1 MGLANANLNNQSSD
15 QTKEQED
22 ATEAFE
28 ALATRPPEYQSN
40 FQVPIFSE
48 TLYPFKDPNL
58 ITANQYD
65 QIPIMTD
72 KLYST
77 KALPKK
83 DDYIS
88 KFFSDKMQ
96 LSPDDKLGENND
108 GIYSSKLL
116 RYLQDP
122 ELHTQNAMNLMLQ
135 QAANILNV
143 A

>member
-1 MGLANANLNNQSSD
+1 MAHKPTNSRIDISKQNP
-15 QTKEQED
+15 KQED
-22 ATEAFE
+22 ATEAFQ

-40 FQVPIFSE
+40 FQVPIISE
-48 TLYPFKDPNL
+48 NLYPFNDINL
-58 ITANQYD
+58 TTANQYA
-65 QIPIMTD
+65 QIPILTD

-77 KALPKK
+77 KAIPKH
-83 DDYIS
+83 DYIS

-96 LSPDDKLGENND
+96 ISPDGKLGENND

-116 RYLQDP
+116 RYLEDP

>member
-1 MGLANANLNNQSSD
+1 MAQVNNNSFDKPKQNP
-15 QTKEQED
+15 KQED
-22 ATEAFE
+22 ATEAFQS
-28 ALATRPPEYQSN
+28 LATRSPDCLLN
-40 FQVPIFSE
+40 FQVPIISKN
-48 TLYPFKDPNL
+48 LYSLENDDINRTTVNHYAQVPPTTN
-58 ITANQYD
+58 
-65 QIPIMTD
+65 

-77 KALPKK
+77 KAIPKH
-83 DDYIS
+83 DYIS

-96 LSPDDKLGENND
+96 ISPDDKLGENND